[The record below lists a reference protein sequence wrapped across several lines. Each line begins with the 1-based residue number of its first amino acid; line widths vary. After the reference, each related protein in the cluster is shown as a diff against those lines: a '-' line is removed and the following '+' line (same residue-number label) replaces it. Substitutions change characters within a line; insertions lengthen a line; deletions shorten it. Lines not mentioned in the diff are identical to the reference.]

1 MGIIKIEGMEFWAFH
16 GVLPE
21 EQKTG
26 NKFIV
31 DIELETDFS
40 AAAVSDD
47 LDGTVDYSNV
57 YELVKK
63 EMEVPSKLIEHTA
76 KRIYDTVKSNHIKI
90 RKLAV
95 IVKKFRPPV
104 NGIIHHV
111 SVKIDS

>member
-1 MGIIKIEGMEFWAFH
+1 MGIIKIEGMEFLAFH

-21 EQKTG
+21 EQRTG

-40 AAAVSDD
+40 AAAASDD
-47 LDGTVDYSNV
+47 LEGTVDYSNV

-63 EMEVPSKLIEHTA
+63 EMKIPSKLIEHVG
-76 KRIYDTVKSNHIKI
+76 KRIYDSVKANHINI
-90 RKLAV
+90 VKLAV
-95 IVKKFRPPV
+95 TVKKLRPPV
-104 NGIIHHV
+104 SGIIQQV